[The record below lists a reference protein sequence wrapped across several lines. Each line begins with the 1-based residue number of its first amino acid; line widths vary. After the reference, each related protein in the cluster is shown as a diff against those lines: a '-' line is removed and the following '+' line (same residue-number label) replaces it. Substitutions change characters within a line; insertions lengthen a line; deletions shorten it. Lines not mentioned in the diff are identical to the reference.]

1 MNNNTYN
8 GFLNIYKESGWTSMD
23 VCAKL
28 RHILHMKKIGHAGT
42 LDPMAEGVLPVALG
56 RATKDVDRIGD
67 GVKTYRAGML
77 LGLETDTEDITG
89 KVLRTSDGISWPSEE
104 EIREAVM
111 SFLGDYE
118 QLTPMY
124 SARKVDGKKLYQY
137 AREGKEVERKTKAV
151 RILDIGIEEISI
163 PHVRF
168 TVSCTKGT
176 YIRTLCKD
184 IGEKLGCGAC
194 MESLTRTRVG
204 DFTDATAKKIEE
216 IEEAEAAGSIDSL
229 LTVKAP
235 TAVSIGK
242 FDGTHMGHQ
251 ALMRELRKTA
261 QEHRLKTLVLILK
274 FGQSGIL
281 TDEERKQKFY
291 DLGIDYC
298 IELPFTKDMMNM
310 SAEDFLEK
318 ILIGRYSMKAIVAG
332 DDVSFGRGKQGN
344 ADFLR
349 ANAEKYGIIVD
360 LIEKVRI
367 DLSKEPANRVVSVLA
382 ESKLAAAKAEKKDP
396 DPCDGADGENE
407 NGAQVISSTLLR
419 QEIEKGDMLHVTRL
433 LGAPYAITGYV
444 VHGRHL
450 GTERLRIPTMNMK
463 VPPELI
469 LPPKGAYAVQ
479 AYVADDKGVFD
490 MEHPLHGMSNL
501 GSRPTVDGS
510 DEHQVMLET
519 HLFDESGDFYGKKVK
534 VELCFFIRPEE
545 KFESLE
551 ALRQHLEEKD
561 IPAVEAFFAM

>member
-1 MNNNTYN
+1 
-8 GFLNIYKESGWTSMD
+8 MD

-89 KVLRTSDGISWPSEE
+89 KVLRTSDGAGWPSEE

-151 RILDIGIEEISI
+151 RILDIEIEEISI

-204 DFTDATAKKIEE
+204 DFSDETAKKIRE

-261 QEHRLKTLVLILK
+261 QEHHLRTLVLILK

-281 TDEERKQKFY
+281 TDEERKQRFY

-318 ILIGRYSMKAIVAG
+318 ILIGRYNMKAIVAG

-367 DLSKEPANRVVSVLA
+367 DLSKDPANKVVSVLA
-382 ESKLAAAKAEKKDP
+382 ESRLAAARAEKKDP
-396 DPCDGADGENE
+396 GPYNGADGENE

-490 MEHPLHGMSNL
+490 MEHPLHGMANL

-519 HLFDESGDFYGKKVK
+519 HLFDESGDFYGKKIK

>member
-28 RHILHMKKIGHAGT
+28 RRILHMKKIGHAGT

-77 LGLETDTEDITG
+77 LGVETDTEDITG
-89 KVLRTSDGISWPSEE
+89 QTLKTFAGECWPSDE

-137 AREGKEVERKTKAV
+137 AREGKEVERKTKKV
-151 RILDIGIEEISI
+151 QILDIRIEEIKA

-176 YIRTLCKD
+176 YIRTLCRD

-194 MESLTRTRVG
+194 MESLERTKVG
-204 DFTDATAKKIEE
+204 DFTVDTAKTIAE
-216 IEEAEAAGSIDSL
+216 IEDMAEAGSIDSL

-274 FGQSGIL
+274 FGQTGIL

-318 ILIGRYSMKAIVAG
+318 ILIGRYNMKAIVAG
-332 DDVSFGRGKQGN
+332 DDVTFGYGKRGN
-344 ADFLR
+344 AEFLR
-349 ANAEKYGIIVD
+349 ANADKYGIIVD

-367 DLSKEPANRVVSVLA
+367 DLSKAPENRVVSVLA
-382 ESKLAAAKAEKKDP
+382 ENKIKASRDEEKNETDADTAAEEPSDT
-396 DPCDGADGENE
+396 
-407 NGAQVISSTLLR
+407 QVISSTLLR
-419 QEIEKGDMLHVTRL
+419 KEIEKGDMLHVTRL
-433 LGAPYAITGYV
+433 LGAPYAITGTV

-450 GTERLRIPTMNMK
+450 GTDRLQIPTMNIP
-463 VPPELI
+463 VPQELI

-479 AYVADDKGVFD
+479 AYVADSKGVFD
-490 MEHPLHGMSNL
+490 MEHPMHGMANL
-501 GSRPTVDGS
+501 GSRPTVEGS
-510 DEHQVMLET
+510 DERQVVLEA
-519 HLFDESGDFYGKKVK
+519 HLFDESGDFYGKKVR

-551 ALRQHLEEKD
+551 ALRRHLKEKD
-561 IPAVEAFFAM
+561 IPAVEAFFAL